1 MAKQQFTLD
10 NLLPAP
16 EKARLGILE
25 LIRIGEIPSGQRID
39 QREIAKH
46 LELTT
51 APIREA
57 LSSLE
62 TDGFLQ
68 RIPGV
73 GIFCKAYTVDEVE
86 EIIEIRDVLEGL
98 AARRAAERITSK
110 EKEQLLEMAAK
121 LSKPGVYETDRD
133 FLQAHIAFHSFVAEI
148 SKSSQ
153 LIQMLAR
160 NHIIQQVLWN
170 ISANIWPVA
179 PHDHTDIAQAIC
191 SGDPQK
197 AEATTRSHIAPTYKE
212 RIQKLRLEYGSKP
225 IVAKK

>member
-1 MAKQQFTLD
+1 MAKQQLTLD

-25 LIRIGEIPSGQRID
+25 MIKTGQIPSGQRID
-39 QREIAKH
+39 QRAISRH

-98 AARRAAERITSK
+98 AARRAAERISNSQ
-110 EKEQLLEMAAK
+110 KEQLLKMAEN
-121 LSKPGVYETDRD
+121 LSREGVFETDRD
-133 FLQAHIAFHSFVAEI
+133 FLEAHIAFHSFIAEI
-148 SKSSQ
+148 SQSDR
-153 LIQMLAR
+153 LIQMLKC

-179 PHDHTDIAQAIC
+179 PHDHTEIAQAIC

-197 AEATTRSHIAPTYKE
+197 AEHTIRNHIAPTFKD
-212 RIQKLRLEYGSKP
+212 RIKQLKLEYGRKP
-225 IVAKK
+225 IVAQN